1 MNIAICKENRVYYF
15 DYLRVLACIS
25 VIFMHTAADTSANTW
40 WYYISTSLTF
50 VAVPLFLMMS
60 GYLILSSEKTLDIN
74 VLLKKRIPRLL
85 IPLGVWTI
93 IASIWLTWK
102 ESGWSMK
109 VFIMK
114 LNSAMKEPTLNHF
127 WFMYTI
133 IAIYLIS
140 PILYGGVH
148 MLSENAEK
156 YIIGLILAVELYVAV
171 LMVLPPNIAEILE
184 IDVVNKLLIFEGHL
198 CTFILGFFLG
208 KMSKTISNKAM
219 ISIMFALLLI
229 ISIGTKYLSSIN
241 GTLIQ
246 RMQDQSRGLEIF
258 FAAVV
263 FLFFKRNFNKAG
275 RKEFWRSLS
284 TLSLP
289 IYLMHNILRS
299 IMNAI
304 DVTAYDLKSVICL
317 TMINLFLCFLTVK
330 TMASIKFCCFLFT
343 GITYKKACEVCNWQY
358 TKRKVWG
365 ENNYKNE

>member
-74 VLLKKRIPRLL
+74 VFLKKRIPRLL

-148 MLSENAEK
+148 MLSENVEK
-156 YIIGLILAVELYVAV
+156 YIIGLILAVEL
-171 LMVLPPNIAEILE
+171 
-184 IDVVNKLLIFEGHL
+184 
-198 CTFILGFFLG
+198 
-208 KMSKTISNKAM
+208 
-219 ISIMFALLLI
+219 
-229 ISIGTKYLSSIN
+229 
-241 GTLIQ
+241 
-246 RMQDQSRGLEIF
+246 
-258 FAAVV
+258 
-263 FLFFKRNFNKAG
+263 
-275 RKEFWRSLS
+275 
-284 TLSLP
+284 
-289 IYLMHNILRS
+289 
-299 IMNAI
+299 
-304 DVTAYDLKSVICL
+304 
-317 TMINLFLCFLTVK
+317 
-330 TMASIKFCCFLFT
+330 
-343 GITYKKACEVCNWQY
+343 
-358 TKRKVWG
+358 
-365 ENNYKNE
+365 